1 MQFLIL
7 NTKLKY
13 GHQYTFA
20 NRYEFTFNSKTNVI
34 FRGKP
39 FDMGGGRYGGGWKIL
54 FSKWKKK

>member
-39 FDMGGGRYGGGWKIL
+39 FDMGGAMGVVEN
-54 FSKWKKK
+54 FVQ